1 VTARRGFATTA
12 AVVAL
17 LSVDGQS
24 HNLDEYL
31 QAARLSLVRDRVA
44 LELDLTPGVAVA
56 PGIIAIIDRD
66 ADAAI
71 SSEEARAYARTVM
84 SDVRLSLD
92 GQAIGVKLDRVE
104 VPSAADLR
112 AGLGTIAIRASSSV
126 DRLGGGRH
134 SLQFRNDHR
143 PGGAAYL
150 INALAPDDAAIRVIS
165 QTRDPIQREGRIEYE
180 IRSSS
185 PARWFWLF
193 AVVACFPRQVVAF
206 VRRVRTARATSR
218 RPGLSARPTP

>member
-1 VTARRGFATTA
+1 VTALRAIATTA
-12 AVVAL
+12 AVAVL
-17 LSVDGQS
+17 LPSIDGQA

-71 SSEEARAYARTVM
+71 SSEEARAYGQTVM
-84 SDVRLSLD
+84 SEIRLSLD
-92 GQAIGVKLDRVE
+92 GHAVDVSLDRVE
-104 VPSAADLR
+104 VPSAPDLR
-112 AGLGTIAIRASSSV
+112 AGLGTIAIRASGSLT
-126 DRLGGGRH
+126 RLGGGRH

-150 INALAPDDAAIRVIS
+150 INALAPDDPAIRVIG
-165 QTRDPIQREGRIEYE
+165 QARDPIQREGRIEYE

-185 PARWFWLF
+185 AARWFWLF
-193 AVVACFPRQVVAF
+193 AVAACFPRQVAAL
-206 VRRVRTARATSR
+206 VRKLTVNRHIRGS
-218 RPGLSARPTP
+218 S